1 MKRFTALALALC
13 LAFGGTALADET
25 ITEQGGEVQTNV
37 FFTIATT
44 YTIVIPSQVS
54 LKSDQTVSSATIE
67 AKNVKL
73 PDKKMVAVYLSN
85 MSSDETS
92 PFVKLKNGADS
103 DKVSYKI
110 YSDAAATTP
119 IGCGSEVCHFPT
131 DGSSNVY
138 FKLTETPLYAGEYT
152 DTITFAVSLI
162 DQGE

>member
-13 LAFGGTALADET
+13 LAFGGTALADKT
-25 ITEQGGEVQTNV
+25 ITEQDDWVETKV

-54 LKSDQTVSSATIE
+54 LKSDKTVSSATIE
-67 AKNVKL
+67 AKDVKL
-73 PDKKMVAVYLSN
+73 PERKMVAVYLSN
-85 MSSDETS
+85 MESDTTS

-110 YSDAAATTP
+110 CSDAAATTP
-119 IGCGSEVCHFPT
+119 ISCGSEVCHFTT
-131 DGSSNVY
+131 DGSSCVY

-152 DTITFAVSLI
+152 DTITFEVSLI